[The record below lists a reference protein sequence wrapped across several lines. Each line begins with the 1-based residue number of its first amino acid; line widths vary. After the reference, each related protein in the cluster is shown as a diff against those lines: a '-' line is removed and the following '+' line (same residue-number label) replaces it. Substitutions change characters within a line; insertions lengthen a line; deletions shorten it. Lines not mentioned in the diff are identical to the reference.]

1 MLSFSHVFFGQQPTT
16 IKTLVLLHQ
25 LQAFRSVWREDFFYV
40 NLKMDRNLDFFSCSL
55 VLIPIAVVVIYSL
68 LRGGRPPALN
78 IPDPDLD
85 LTFAFDA
92 LHDEICIKLE
102 TLFKERFGEY
112 YVLPDGLTFSAVGE
126 HLYSPVETLE
136 GLQDIFV
143 NIFFQGGQSPY
154 FLNALDFVL
163 NWV

>member
-1 MLSFSHVFFGQQPTT
+1 MEKNIDLFSFS
-16 IKTLVLLHQ
+16 
-25 LQAFRSVWREDFFYV
+25 
-40 NLKMDRNLDFFSCSL
+40 
-55 VLIPIAVVVIYSL
+55 LIIVPVAVVVIYSL

-78 IPDPDLD
+78 LPDPGLD

-92 LHDEICIKLE
+92 LHSEIHIRLE

-126 HLYSPVETLE
+126 HLYSQVETLQ

-143 NIFFQGGQSPY
+143 DLFFEGGQSPS
-154 FLNALDFVL
+154 FWNALDFFL